1 MGKGEKNMKII
12 SNMKIFKKLILIF
25 IVISIFTLIVGVV
38 GISRCSTINNNLKS
52 IYNVDLK
59 GTNALNELKTNMT
72 EIRADIV
79 SLKDKNNRNNMDD
92 TIKEVDSLKIEND
105 NIIKNYKSTIVTE
118 EDRKLYSQLNDSLGK
133 WRDARDKFIEL
144 VKQNNY
150 DEAESYF
157 SELVKRKEDAFSVLD
172 KEINLNLKLADNDYT
187 SSQQVFKSAIYISA
201 AMIIISIICSII
213 LGILMANHINIPLK
227 KIEKM
232 AERFSKFDFS
242 IPIEITRTDELGKV
256 ASSLNSSQ
264 KNVAELIKT
273 IMANSEDMSAAS
285 EELSATSEEL
295 SSKATSIDEA
305 VNSIVSGIED
315 ASASSEEINA
325 SIEEVNSNINELSSK
340 TMEESNSS
348 NDSKDR
354 AIKASEYVKKSLDET
369 KILYQEKKNKII
381 EAIEEGKVVDD
392 IKVMA
397 DTIADISEQ
406 TNLLALNAAIEAA
419 RAGEAGKGFAVVA
432 EEVRKLAEQSAES
445 VSGINST
452 IVKVQEAFQ
461 NISLNSNE
469 VLQFINKDVD
479 DVFGEFK
486 NVGQQYYK
494 DADFISKVSEEIA
507 AMSEELT
514 ATIGEVSNASQ
525 VMAETQQKSSE
536 HADGI
541 KMSVDEV
548 SKATEQV
555 AITAQN
561 QAQLAQKL
569 NEMVSKFKI
578 A

>member
-25 IVISIFTLIVGVV
+25 IVISLFTLIVGIV
-38 GISRCSTINNNLKS
+38 GISRCSIINNNLKG
-52 IYNVDLK
+52 IYNIDLK
-59 GTNALNELKTNMT
+59 GTNGLNEMKTNMT
-72 EIRADIV
+72 EIRANIIK
-79 SLKDKNNRNNMDD
+79 LRDKNNRKDMAN
-92 TIKEVDSLKIEND
+92 TIKDIDSLKIKND
-105 NIIKNYKSTIVTE
+105 TIIKNYKGTIVTE
-118 EDRKLYSQLNDSLGK
+118 QDKALYSQLNDSLIK
-133 WRDARDKFIEL
+133 WEDARAKFVDLIKE
-144 VKQNNY
+144 NNY
-150 DEAESYF
+150 HDAETYYNAASKY
-157 SELVKRKEDAFSVLD
+157 RKDTFAILD
-172 KEINLNLKLADNDYT
+172 KEISLNLKLADNDY
-187 SSQQVFKSAIYISA
+187 SNSQQVFKSAIYISV

-213 LGILMANHINIPLK
+213 LGILMANHINTPLK

-242 IPIEITRTDELGKV
+242 TPIEITRKDELGKV
-256 ASSLNSSQ
+256 GNSLNSSQ

-273 IMANSEDMSAAS
+273 IMANAEDMSAAS

-295 SSKATSIDEA
+295 SSKATSIDES
-305 VNSIVSGIED
+305 VNSIVLGIQD

-325 SIEEVNSNINELSSK
+325 SVEEVNSNINELSSK

-354 AIKASEYVKKSLDET
+354 AVKASEYVKKSLSET
-369 KILYQEKKNKII
+369 KTLYEEKKNKII

-445 VSGINST
+445 VAGIDST

-461 NISLNSNE
+461 NISLNSND
-469 VLQFINKDVD
+469 VLQFINKDVE
-479 DVFGEFK
+479 DVFVEFK
-486 NVGQQYYK
+486 NVGQEYYK

-514 ATIGEVSNASQ
+514 ATIGQVSNASQ
-525 VMAETQQKSSE
+525 IMAETQQKSSE

>member
-1 MGKGEKNMKII
+1 MRII
-12 SNMKIFKKLILIF
+12 SDMKIFKKLILIF
-25 IVISIFTLIVGVV
+25 IVISLFTFMVGIV
-38 GISRCSTINNNLKS
+38 GISRCNIMNNNLKS
-52 IYNVDLK
+52 TYNVDLK
-59 GTNALNELKTNMT
+59 GTNELNELKTNMT
-72 EIRADIV
+72 EIRADIIT
-79 SLKDKNNRNNMDD
+79 LKDKNNRSSMDD
-92 TIKEVDSLKIEND
+92 TIKEIDGLKIEND
-105 NIIKNYKSTIVTE
+105 NIINSYKATIVTE
-118 EDRKLYSQLNDSLGK
+118 QDKNLYSELNDNLGK
-133 WRDARDKFIEL
+133 WREARDKFIEL

-157 SELVKRKEDAFSVLD
+157 SELVKYKNETFSVLD
-172 KEINLNLKLADNDYT
+172 KEISLNLKLADNDYT
-187 SSQQVFKSAIYISA
+187 NSQQVFKNAIYIST
-201 AMIIISIICSII
+201 AMIILSIICSII
-213 LGILMANHINIPLK
+213 LGIFMANHINIPLK

-232 AERFSKFDFS
+232 AERFSQFDFS
-242 IPIEITRTDELGKV
+242 TPIDITRRDEFGKV
-256 ASSLNSSQ
+256 GNSLNSSQ
-264 KNVAELIKT
+264 ENVSELIKT
-273 IMANSEDMSAAS
+273 IMANSQDMSAAS

-295 SSKATSIDEA
+295 SSKANSIDEA
-305 VNSIVSGIED
+305 VNNIVTGIQD

-325 SIEEVNSNINELSSK
+325 SVEEVNSNINELSSK

-348 NDSKDR
+348 NDAKDR

-369 KILYQEKKNKII
+369 KNLYEEKKNKII
-381 EAIEEGKVVDD
+381 EAIEQGKVVNE
-392 IKVMA
+392 IKLMA

-445 VSGINST
+445 VAGIDST
-452 IVKVQEAFQ
+452 IVKVQQAFQ

-479 DVFGEFK
+479 DIFIEFK
-486 NVGQQYYK
+486 NVGEEYYK
-494 DADFISKVSEEIA
+494 DSDFISKVSEEIA

-514 ATIGEVSNASQ
+514 ATIGQVSNASQ
-525 VMAETQQKSSE
+525 IMAETQQKSSE